1 MEQASIIQSFERE
14 GAIRIIKLADLKL
27 SLAIIVL
34 FRLAR
39 IGALFSKV
47 HIKSLTF
54 FDKV

>member
-1 MEQASIIQSFERE
+1 MVQASIIQSFERE
-14 GAIRIIKLADLKL
+14 GAIRVIKLADMKL

-39 IGALFSKV
+39 IGTLFSKV